1 MVESPE
7 ISLPIHRIMII
18 EDHPIVRAGL
28 VHVLNANPA
37 LSVCADTGEYGSALE
52 LVRVHQPEVIL
63 LDLMLQGR
71 DCFSLIGDVLR
82 EVPDTKILILSMM
95 HETVYAERA
104 LHAGAVGYVMKSAET
119 SEVMLAL
126 KNVIEGR
133 LYLSPKI
140 FISMFQGILPHDSAK
155 TGGVLSNR
163 ELQIYQLIGAGVPN
177 REIAVKLGIS
187 VKTVEA
193 HRENIKSKLGLHD
206 ARELSQAA
214 QDFIATLRC

>member
-1 MVESPE
+1 MVETP
-7 ISLPIHRIMII
+7 IITLPVNRILVI

-28 VHVLNANPA
+28 VHVLNENPGF
-37 LSVCADTGEYGSALE
+37 SVCAATGDGESALALARE
-52 LVRVHQPEVIL
+52 HKPEIIL
-63 LDLMLQGR
+63 LDLMLEGR
-71 DCFSLIGDVLR
+71 DSLSLIAEFLRGRPATKVL
-82 EVPDTKILILSMM
+82 VLSMM
-95 HETVYAERA
+95 HETIYAERA
-104 LHAGAVGYVMKSAET
+104 LHAGAVGYIMKSAET

-126 KNVIEGR
+126 RNIVEGR

-140 FISMFQGILPHDSAK
+140 FISIFRGILPHDSGK

-163 ELQIYQLIGAGVPN
+163 ELQIYQLIGAGIPN
-177 REIAVKLGIS
+177 REIAAKLTIS

-206 ARELSQAA
+206 ARELSHAA